1 MNRKENI
8 QNTNSENPEN
18 FKKPEN
24 KKIFPTEALLAA
36 RFDGET
42 FETRVTPRGAFAVFE
57 KMTFSL
63 ELPLDT
69 RAAFFNFSDSLEEI
83 KSPEINDG
91 ELFTVKKIK
100 RVEINSAQIPKDVTG
115 DKTALLCRRE
125 DESTGENEAARDV
138 SFLLG
143 DTFFA
148 TFYDTRPPAAELFRA
163 EEIFEICRDAALYKR
178 EKLGDSFLNP
188 AERELADSFGEWDG
202 ERTAKVLENAN
213 EGRAAKRIFDSEKFE
228 DVKRA
233 LNRKMENAGYS
244 GAFPDYTKG
253 EKYISFGV
261 AYFHYFDSDSGS
273 DSGSNS
279 NLTYENNKYA
289 SDSEKKSAA
298 KKESE
303 EPREYFYDLAAS
315 FGKCGKRP
323 ASYRSVTG
331 ERRLP
336 LPALSVG
343 DEEREARLELYI
355 SALDMMLDGKKPPKE
370 FISAVSEPRG
380 VYSAYSSALAVF
392 VFAFS
397 LILML
402 YFAVRGEK
410 AVGAAVVSVLLL
422 LLGAMTLLSVARP
435 KYLKKE
441 KKEKREKRAKIKNKN
456 GRLK

>member
-8 QNTNSENPEN
+8 QNTKNENPEN
-18 FKKPEN
+18 PEKSES

-36 RFDGET
+36 KLDGET
-42 FETRVTPRGAFAVFE
+42 FETRATPRGAFAVFE

-83 KSPEINDG
+83 KKPEINDG

-100 RVEINSAQIPKDVTG
+100 RVEINSDQIPKDLTG
-115 DKTALLCRRE
+115 DKTVLLCRRE
-125 DESTGENEAARDV
+125 DENTDENKAARDV

-143 DTFFA
+143 DTLFA

-202 ERTAKVLENAN
+202 ERTAKVLGNAN
-213 EGRAAKRIFDSEKFE
+213 EGRAAKRVFDSEKFE
-228 DVKRA
+228 GVKRA
-233 LNRKMENAGYS
+233 LNQKMENAGYS

-261 AYFHYFDSDSGS
+261 AYFHYFDSGS
-273 DSGSNS
+273 DSDSNS
-279 NLTYENNKYA
+279 NLTHENNKYA
-289 SDSEKKSAA
+289 SNSEKKSAA
-298 KKESE
+298 KKEPG

-441 KKEKREKRAKIKNKN
+441 KREKRAKIKNKN